1 MPALQPLR
9 APGVAVNAPRR
20 RYVLTGKVAPGG
32 GEYPRFEV
40 EVHRGKALI
49 GTISVMYVGTP
60 GVTVTPYGLGELP
73 EDHRA
78 ALVLLASRG
87 FTGSWSPAGRAP
99 STSPSRIHH
108 TPLR

>member
-1 MPALQPLR
+1 M
-9 APGVAVNAPRR
+9 GPRR
-20 RYVLTGKVAPGG
+20 RYVLTGKVAPAG

-40 EVHRGKALI
+40 EVFRGKTRV
-49 GTISVMYVGTP
+49 GNISVMWLGTP
-60 GVTVTPYGLGELP
+60 YVAATPYGLGELP

-87 FTGSWSPAGRAP
+87 FTGSWSPSGRAP
-99 STSPSRIHH
+99 SSDASRIHR